1 MKVSWWLGI
10 GLLHQ
15 FLKLMDSTWRCFDTT
30 LSTIYHFNF
39 VCPRKF
45 LPETA
50 GWSFTD
56 LISKAEKSV
65 FQISFTLYLCFEK
78 VEQDFFF
85 RENKYKQTPFASIW
99 RFFMDVPMNKERG
112 VLCLSEWWR
121 PWFEKSEVT
130 GIRQLFYCALG
141 SPQPIQ
147 KSSLQKTLRDLQN
160 DQTEE
165 KSCCVT

>member
-1 MKVSWWLGI
+1 MLWESRAGLFFSW
-10 GLLHQ
+10 
-15 FLKLMDSTWRCFDTT
+15 
-30 LSTIYHFNF
+30 N
-39 VCPRKF
+39 KF
-45 LPETA
+45 
-50 GWSFTD
+50 
-56 LISKAEKSV
+56 
-65 FQISFTLYLCFEK
+65 
-78 VEQDFFF
+78 
-85 RENKYKQTPFASIW
+85 KQTPFASIR
-99 RFFMDVPMNKERG
+99 RFFMDVPMTKERG

-165 KSCCVT
+165 KLCCVTKNLSFYLLIFGVFQLFFHRSSWPILQRGNVPVNHRVWYEADKEIWQWLLAWSEIPFLWQNQWGV